1 MYHPLNI
8 LSEKET
14 DIAREVI
21 SVVHLG
27 SVLFF
32 REIYLEEPTKAELIP
47 YLELEH
53 SGKLSPT
60 SPRPRR
66 LAKCQYDVVGS
77 DRVPEF
83 HDAIVDVEKKQRI
96 SHKVVGKEHHATLT
110 LYVLKSLCEKR
121 ISLLTTFDFQSGI
134 RSLFRD
140 LPGVSEIQRC
150 RS

>member
-14 DIAREVI
+14 EIARDAI
-21 SVVHLG
+21 SAAYPG

-32 REIYLEEPTKAELIP
+32 REIYLEEPTKAELVP

-60 SPRPRR
+60 SPWPRR

-96 SHKVVGKEHHATLT
+96 SHKVVAKEHHATLT
-110 LYVLKSLCEKR
+110 LYVQKSIC
-121 ISLLTTFDFQSGI
+121 
-134 RSLFRD
+134 
-140 LPGVSEIQRC
+140 PYHC
-150 RS
+150 

>member
-1 MYHPLNI
+1 MHHPLDI

-21 SVVHLG
+21 SAAYPG

-77 DRVPEF
+77 ERVPEF
-83 HDAIVDVEKKQRI
+83 HDAIVDVVKQQQV
-96 SHKVVGKEHHATLT
+96 SHTVVGKQHHATLT
-110 LYVLKSLCEKR
+110 MYVPKSCAM
-121 ISLLTTFDFQSGI
+121 
-134 RSLFRD
+134 
-140 LPGVSEIQRC
+140 SEFYC
-150 RS
+150 

>member
-1 MYHPLNI
+1 MYHPLDI

-21 SVVHLG
+21 SAAYPG

-77 DRVPEF
+77 ERVPEF
-83 HDAIVDVEKKQRI
+83 HDDIVDVEKRQRV
-96 SHKVVGKEHHATLT
+96 SHTVVGKQHHATLT
-110 LYVLKSLCEKR
+110 LYVPDYCGR
-121 ISLLTTFDFQSGI
+121 N
-134 RSLFRD
+134 
-140 LPGVSEIQRC
+140 
-150 RS
+150 